1 MVSSELV
8 KLQLAWLDQGMDEYE
23 AQARLQSY
31 LEAGFEPELAAA
43 VASAELHLDEVIEL
57 RERVEK
63 LERTVAVLTRKLEQ
77 VTE

>member
-1 MVSSELV
+1 
-8 KLQLAWLDQGMDEYE
+8 MDEYE

>member
-23 AQARLQSY
+23 AQARLQFY

-63 LERTVAVLTRKLEQ
+63 LERTVVFLTRKLEQ
-77 VTE
+77 IAD